1 MWKLLFGRVEGSPL
15 FRSLGEARCE
25 CRTFVRYDWWVA
37 SYAELHAHSAF
48 SFLHGANLPEVMV
61 ERAAQLGLDAIGIL
75 DYDGMFSAVQT
86 SVAARENR
94 IASVQGTEIRIG
106 GGYHLPILANNVE
119 GYHELCD
126 AISAFQLSKTGRTDT
141 VLTLDELAEF
151 SSGNWTIL
159 TGTARGPIRQ
169 ALNSRGIDEAA
180 MLAGRLRDLFGN
192 VVIESALSTPDE
204 EEREAHDLARIA
216 ERMGLRLVATTGAR
230 VADVSSLKLAHVLRS
245 IRLGATLEQAQPYL
259 EAFPPVLRSARDM
272 LRIHRHHPQAVE
284 NAAELAQELAF
295 DLRLVA
301 PHLPRA
307 NVRDGFDD
315 DSWLRHLTYE
325 GAKERYG
332 SRARNPQAWQKI
344 DSELSL
350 ITRLGFSGY
359 FLIVKEIV
367 DFCRT
372 ENILCQGRGSAAN
385 SAVCFAL
392 GITAVDAVKH
402 KMLFERFLSEGRSGP
417 PDIDI
422 DIEAGRREV
431 VIQHIYER
439 YGRRYAAQVANVISY
454 KPRSALRDAA
464 KAFGYPGE
472 VAAVWVK
479 NLEGVKPDP
488 KVVGI
493 ATQMSKLPRH
503 MGIHPGG
510 MVLTREPVSR
520 ICPVAWASKEGRT
533 VLQWDKDDCGEAG
546 LVKFDLLGLGML
558 TALRKMFDSL
568 RDAGHVGTDGKPF
581 NLYNLPSED
590 LLVYDLLCN
599 ADTVGVFQVESR
611 AQMGTLPRMQPRC
624 FYDIVIE
631 VSLVRP
637 GPIQGQ
643 AVNPYLRRRRGLEP
657 VTYWHPLLRPVLEK
671 TLGVPIFQEQLMQ
684 IAIDAAGFKPY
695 EADQLRKAMGSKRS
709 AEMMARLRPALYE
722 GFAKNGIKGEVA
734 DQIFDSFQGFAEFGF
749 PESHS
754 FSFAYI
760 VYASAWMKVHFPE
773 EFYAAIISSQPMG
786 FYSVSSLVEDARR
799 HGVLVGR
806 ADVNYS
812 LRDTAVERFEG
823 ANSARRIPP
832 VTPQAG
838 KRVRLGL
845 ATISGMSD
853 ASIDRIVSARE
864 QGDFASVE
872 DLARRATLSSKE
884 VERLAKA
891 GALGRIADSRRQ
903 AMWVAPFVGQEAYQP
918 TLPLEWGSVPDLKP
932 LTSAEAV
939 VADYQASGV
948 SVDCHPM
955 ELVRQNLD
963 SAGVLSCGEIAG
975 VEAGRRIR
983 IGGLVTHRQRPHT
996 ARGTIFLSLEDE
1008 TGYVNVVCA
1017 PGLWKRFRKVGLTEA
1032 ALVARGVVER
1042 APGGASALVADKLE
1056 ALPVPVAG
1064 RSRDFR

>member
-1 MWKLLFGRVEGSPL
+1 MV
-15 FRSLGEARCE
+15 
-25 CRTFVRYDWWVA
+25 T
-37 SYAELHAHSAF
+37 YAELHAHSAF

-61 ERAAQLGLDAIGIL
+61 QRAAQLGLDAIGIL

-86 SVAARENR
+86 SVAARENG
-94 IASVQGTEIRIG
+94 IASVQGTEIRVAD
-106 GGYHLPILANNVE
+106 GYHLPILANNVD

-126 AISAFQLSKTGRTDT
+126 ALSAFQLSKTGRANM
-141 VLTLDELAEF
+141 VLPLEELARF
-151 SSGNWTIL
+151 SAGNWTIL

-169 ALNSRGIDEAA
+169 TLRRHGIDQAVK
-180 MLAGRLRDLFGN
+180 LTGRFRDLFGN

-216 ERMGLRLVATTGAR
+216 ELAGLQLVATTGAR
-230 VADVSSLKLAHVLRS
+230 VADVSSLKLAHALRA

-259 EAFPPVLRSARDM
+259 EAFPPILRSASDM
-272 LRIHRHHPQAVE
+272 LRIHRYYPQAVE

-307 NVRDGFDD
+307 NLPVGFDD
-315 DSWLRHLTYE
+315 DSWLRHLTYA
-325 GAKERYG
+325 GAQERYG

-350 ITRLGFSGY
+350 IAKLGFSGY

-367 DFCRT
+367 DFCVA

-392 GITAVDAVKH
+392 GVTAVDAVKH

-439 YGRRYAAQVANVISY
+439 YGRRYASQVANVISY

-479 NLEGVKPDP
+479 KLEGAKPDP
-488 KVVGI
+488 KVAGI

-533 VLQWDKDDCGEAG
+533 VLQWDKDDCAEAG

-558 TALRKMFDSL
+558 TALRKMFAAL
-568 RDAGHVGTDGKPF
+568 RDEGHVGADGKPF
-581 NLYNLPSED
+581 NLYNLPNED
-590 LLVYDLLCN
+590 PLVYDLLCA

-611 AQMGTLPRMQPRC
+611 AQMSTLPRMRPRC

-657 VTYWHPLLRPVLEK
+657 VSYWHPLLRPALEK
-671 TLGVPIFQEQLMQ
+671 TLGIPIFQEQLMQ
-684 IAIDAAGFKPY
+684 IAMDAAGFKPH

-709 AEMMARLRPALYE
+709 AEKMARLRPALYA
-722 GFAKNGIKGEVA
+722 GFAKNGITGTVA
-734 DQIFDSFQGFAEFGF
+734 DQIFDSFRGFAEFGF

-799 HGVLVGR
+799 HGVLVER

-812 LRDTAVERFEG
+812 LRDTSVERFMG
-823 ANSARRIPP
+823 ANQAQRIPP
-832 VTPQAG
+832 VTPQSG
-838 KRVRLGL
+838 KRVRMGF
-845 ATISGMSD
+845 ATIHGLSD
-853 ASIDRIVSARE
+853 ASIGRIIRARE
-864 QGDFASVE
+864 QGEFASVE

-903 AMWVAPFVGQEAYQP
+903 AMWVAPFVGQQAHQP
-918 TLPLEWGSVPDLKP
+918 TLPLEWGNIPDLQP
-932 LTSAEAV
+932 LTPVEAV

-948 SVDCHPM
+948 SVDGNPM
-955 ELVRQNLD
+955 EFVRRKLD
-963 SAGVLSCGEIAG
+963 SAGVLPCGKVAS

-983 IGGLVTHRQRPHT
+983 VGGLVTHRQRPHT
-996 ARGTIFLSLEDE
+996 AKGTIFLSLEDE
-1008 TGYVNVVCA
+1008 TGYANVVCA

-1032 ALVARGVVER
+1032 ALVVRGVVER